1 MDDDGADD
9 VNRKEIMTM
18 LLGDL
23 KILFLQLR
31 VKEGICLGLIVLK

>member
-18 LLGDL
+18 LLDL
-23 KILFLQLR
+23 KIIFLQLR